1 MTEFERTLLASNM
14 VIIAFARDW
23 YYDKAARYAGGELG
37 ERYAERA
44 KEYERKVEVLQ
55 GVIVENEGVE

>member
-1 MTEFERTLLASNM
+1 MNEFEKTLLASNM

-23 YYDKAARYAGGELG
+23 YYDKAAQYAGGELG

-44 KEYERKVEVLQ
+44 KEYERKVELLK
-55 GVIVENEGVE
+55 GTIIEHEGVE